1 MIDDYKVIR
10 GGIIAILI
18 LVFGMG
24 IYNIAF
30 EEALKSDVE
39 GEWEE
44 KPSPTSVFIIAIIAF
59 IIIVGITLVRYLG
72 IL

>member
-30 EEALKSDVE
+30 EEAVEPDVE

-59 IIIVGITLVRYLG
+59 IIIVGIALVRYLG